1 MLIGNPVTATAKFKQ
16 IFLKKANNPHPI
28 TPEETAFDAGI
39 YFCIKP
45 KYSPPIALLL
55 CLCCCRWIRTLRNS
69 CSEFCRD
76 LSHMLGPP
84 NTLVREYVILD
95 FIPDFSI
102 GSGKI
107 TAEIKLS

>member
-1 MLIGNPVTATAKFKQ
+1 MLIRNAVTAAAKFQQK
-16 IFLKKANNPHPI
+16 FLKKANNPHLI
-28 TPEETAFDAGI
+28 TPKETAHYAGM
-39 YFCIKP
+39 YFPIRP
-45 KYSPPIALLL
+45 KYSSPIALPL
-55 CLCCCRWIRTLRNS
+55 CQCCCRWITTRRNS

-84 NTLVREYVILD
+84 NTLVTEYIILD
-95 FIPDFSI
+95 FIPVFNI